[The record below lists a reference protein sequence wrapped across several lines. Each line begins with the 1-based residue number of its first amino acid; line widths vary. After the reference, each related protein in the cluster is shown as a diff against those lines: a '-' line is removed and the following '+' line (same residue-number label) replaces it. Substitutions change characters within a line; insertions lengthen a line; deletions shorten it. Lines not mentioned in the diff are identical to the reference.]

1 MAQEYYEVHRKI
13 IDIHI
18 KNKILKFI
26 SQFPTIGKF
35 YLLRKIWEKKLCIFW
50 TNTQKRKQAA
60 YLTSKLS
67 RKSLIFLNQM
77 WKYCTIR
84 EFNIEE
90 AKILIKLCPQ
100 HFSSIRIL
108 ILCNQRTS
116 ELQYSE
122 CQELCTYKSAMLGK
136 VKLRGWVDRKWENT
150 YFWNLTYLP
159 LCISVYLYI
168 YLHTQ
173 KQEINIYIICR
184 QYIGAQH
191 KQGCGR
197 KIRHMGDLKHPGQF
211 HKPIGTTKHL
221 NIKTYFSR
229 PQI

>member
-1 MAQEYYEVHRKI
+1 MRK
-13 IDIHI
+13 
-18 KNKILKFI
+18 
-26 SQFPTIGKF
+26 
-35 YLLRKIWEKKLCIFW
+35 KKKCIFW

-60 YLTSKLS
+60 YLASKLS

-84 EFNIEE
+84 EFHIEE

-116 ELQYSE
+116 ELQYSD
-122 CQELCTYKSAMLGK
+122 CQELCTYKSAMLGT
-136 VKLRGWVDRKWENT
+136 VKLIGWVDRKWGNT
-150 YFWNLTYLP
+150 NFWNLTYLP

-173 KQEINIYIICR
+173 KQELNIYIICR
-184 QYIGAQH
+184 QYIGGSTNKVAAE
-191 KQGCGR
+191 KSGIWGIWSIQGS
-197 KIRHMGDLKHPGQF
+197 I